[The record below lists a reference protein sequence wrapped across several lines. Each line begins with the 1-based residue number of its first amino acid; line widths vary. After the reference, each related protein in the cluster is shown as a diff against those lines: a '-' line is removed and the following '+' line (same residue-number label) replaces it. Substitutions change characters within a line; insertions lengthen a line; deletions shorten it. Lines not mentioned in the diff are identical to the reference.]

1 MADGGLRCERL
12 LSPVICQL
20 EDEQSSMASM
30 LENVE
35 HAEGISIYGGC
46 NANGT
51 WLTSTFA
58 SLESVAQFELSGI
71 NVEDVSWLQGIKM
84 IGSLVFS
91 YSSGFTNFT
100 GAEELREVQ
109 FLDLYGTDVT
119 TFAGLSGLEK
129 IHEGFNVGDAS
140 ALVNLNGL
148 DSLRLVGGIHVYNAQ
163 SLENIKGLS
172 NVASVDT
179 IEITDNPV
187 LTTLDGCEKMTV
199 TGEAH
204 VHTNVNL
211 MNISALP
218 ESSVY
223 GVYNAVTG

>member
-1 MADGGLRCERL
+1 MLN
-12 LSPVICQL
+12 PVICQI
-20 EDEQSSMASM
+20 EDEQSSIASQ

-35 HAEGISIYGGC
+35 HAEGIFIYGEC
-46 NANGT
+46 NAKGT
-51 WLTSTFA
+51 WLRSTFA
-58 SLESVAQFELSGI
+58 SLESVGQFELSGI
-71 NVEDVSWLQGIKM
+71 NVEDVSWLQGMKV

-91 YSSGFTNFT
+91 YSSGFTNFS

-129 IHEGFNVGDAS
+129 IHEGFNVGYAS
-140 ALVNLNGL
+140 GLVNLDGL
-148 DSLRLVGGIHVYNAQ
+148 DSLRLVGGIHIYNSQ

-179 IEITDNPV
+179 IEITENPV

-204 VHTNVNL
+204 VYTNVNL

-223 GVYNAVTG
+223 GVYNVVTG